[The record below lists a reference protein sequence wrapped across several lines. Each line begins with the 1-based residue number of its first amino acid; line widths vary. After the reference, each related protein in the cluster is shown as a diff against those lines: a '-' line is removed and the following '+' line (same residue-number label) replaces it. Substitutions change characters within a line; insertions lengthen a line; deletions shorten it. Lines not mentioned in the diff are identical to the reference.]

1 MSLVRP
7 VFLLSL
13 VLAVLAGCEPSSPP
27 AGTSTTGTM
36 RLAIATPAAVPGDIA
51 RVTVTV
57 SGADMSPLSSE
68 LVLTDGVWG
77 GVLGDIPAGLHR
89 TFLAQAFNASNALRY
104 EGRAEDVTVTA
115 GATGLVSLLLQDSS
129 APSPFTNEAP
139 LVDSLV
145 ATPTT
150 VAPGGTVSLTASA
163 HDPNAGDSV
172 SYAWAAPSGSFATP
186 SQASTVWTAP
196 TTQGPVKLTLT
207 VSDSRGASLTLNLT
221 LSVSMTTGAQ
231 ELKVDFNS
239 APKVVT
245 LTSSQSYLD
254 VGKQTALS
262 VSATDPDGDGL
273 SYQWSATCSGSF
285 TGMDSASAT
294 FAPSALPAAACNNC
308 QVKVV
313 VTDGRGG
320 QNTGSLALC
329 ISKDTVWT
337 THGSWNPTGS
347 MSVRRTTHQA
357 TLLSNGKVLVS
368 GGRHET
374 SDLATAEVYD
384 PATGTWSPTGSMSTP
399 RALHTATLLS
409 NGKVLVSGGRNEDS
423 YYLAT
428 AEVYDPATGTWS
440 PTGSMSTPRSS
451 HTATPLPNGKVLV
464 SGGTTTGHVYLAT
477 AEVYD
482 PATGT
487 WSNTGALSAP
497 RYWHE
502 ATRLSTGKV
511 LVSGG
516 VKSGAGLVT
525 AEVYDPAMGTWS
537 NTGSM
542 TQARANHELTLLPD
556 GKVLATGGYDGPTE
570 LYDPATGTWRSTGA
584 MTEPRDSP
592 GAILLRNGK
601 VLVSGGR
608 YARELLTTEVY
619 DPSKGSWTSAGP
631 MAEAR
636 RLHTTTL
643 LPDGKV
649 LVSGGF
655 NYNNSVLMT
664 AEVYDPGP

>member
-1 MSLVRP
+1 M
-7 VFLLSL
+7 
-13 VLAVLAGCEPSSPP
+13 
-27 AGTSTTGTM
+27 
-36 RLAIATPAAVPGDIA
+36 
-51 RVTVTV
+51 
-57 SGADMSPLSSE
+57 
-68 LVLTDGVWG
+68 
-77 GVLGDIPAGLHR
+77 
-89 TFLAQAFNASNALRY
+89 
-104 EGRAEDVTVTA
+104 
-115 GATGLVSLLLQDSS
+115 
-129 APSPFTNEAP
+129 
-139 LVDSLV
+139 
-145 ATPTT
+145 
-150 VAPGGTVSLTASA
+150 
-163 HDPNAGDSV
+163 
-172 SYAWAAPSGSFATP
+172 
-186 SQASTVWTAP
+186 
-196 TTQGPVKLTLT
+196 KLTLT
-207 VSDSRGASLTLNLT
+207 VSDSRGASLT

-368 GGRHET
+368 GGR
-374 SDLATAEVYD
+374 
-384 PATGTWSPTGSMSTP
+384 
-399 RALHTATLLS
+399 
-409 NGKVLVSGGRNEDS
+409 
-423 YYLAT
+423 
-428 AEVYDPATGTWS
+428 
-440 PTGSMSTPRSS
+440 
-451 HTATPLPNGKVLV
+451 
-464 SGGTTTGHVYLAT
+464 
-477 AEVYD
+477 
-482 PATGT
+482 
-487 WSNTGALSAP
+487 
-497 RYWHE
+497 
-502 ATRLSTGKV
+502 
-511 LVSGG
+511 
-516 VKSGAGLVT
+516 
-525 AEVYDPAMGTWS
+525 
-537 NTGSM
+537 
-542 TQARANHELTLLPD
+542 
-556 GKVLATGGYDGPTE
+556 
-570 LYDPATGTWRSTGA
+570 
-584 MTEPRDSP
+584 
-592 GAILLRNGK
+592 
-601 VLVSGGR
+601 

-619 DPSKGSWTSAGP
+619 DPSKESWNSAGP